1 VVLHEPTCRI
11 GERGI
16 LAASVRLRTTV
27 TEESDSER
35 SRRESNHPGSAAQP
49 TDGEARDEF
58 NVLPSRKDEAQA
70 EADRS
75 VQGLP
80 SMGERPGIWQ
90 LAFPSILG
98 NLSFT
103 LVGMVQ
109 TKFIGEL
116 GSQAL
121 AAVGAGQRVFFAMQ
135 AVLMAVS
142 AGTTA
147 LVARAWG
154 AGDYREASRVTM
166 ASLALAGML
175 SLGVTVFGLLFAPAV
190 AGVFGLD
197 PHTLEMAS
205 GNIRWLSVFNLAF
218 AVNFILSAALRA
230 SGDAWSP
237 LWISGG
243 VNVINIPLLYL
254 FVFGAYGFPQMG
266 VAGAAVAA
274 GLSFTAGALTLIVL
288 WVKQKFRVKH
298 VGGGWWRRERL
309 KRLLDIGY
317 PAAVEQGVFQLGFF
331 AFLMLIGNFYGT
343 EAFAA
348 YNIGVNVLQI
358 CMTVGFG
365 FSIAGSTLVGQH
377 LGAADHDGATRSGWR
392 SMWLAMVAMG
402 ALGGLIMFY
411 ARPLTLFFI
420 GDDPVTVQRTVE
432 FIYLLG
438 AMMPLLAVDFSI
450 GGSLRGAGDT
460 RFPLLATMFSLI
472 GMRCGLAALATWMG
486 LPVVWV
492 YAALVGDY
500 MVKASM
506 LIWRFQRGRWK
517 TIVTMDEL
525 RKSAV

>member
-1 VVLHEPTCRI
+1 MADEPTDNGDQPEPLPSQRDAV
-11 GERGI
+11 
-16 LAASVRLRTTV
+16 AA
-27 TEESDSER
+27 
-35 SRRESNHPGSAAQP
+35 HPG
-49 TDGEARDEF
+49 D
-58 NVLPSRKDEAQA
+58 K
-70 EADRS
+70 
-75 VQGLP
+75 
-80 SMGERPGIWQ
+80 RPGIWE

-103 LVGMVQ
+103 VVGMVQ

-116 GSQAL
+116 GPQAL

-166 ASLALAGML
+166 ASLVLAGMMA
-175 SLGVTVFGLLFAPAV
+175 LGVTVVGFFFAPAI

-197 PHTLEMAS
+197 PHTLEMAAH
-205 GNIRWLSVFNLAF
+205 NIRWLCVFNLAF
-218 AVNFILSAALRA
+218 AANFILSAALRA

-243 VNVINIPLLYL
+243 VNLVNVPLLYL
-254 FVFGAYGFPQMG
+254 FVFGRFGFPAMG

-274 GLSFTAGALTLIVL
+274 GLAFTTGALLLIGL
-288 WVKQKFRVKH
+288 WMKQKFRVKH

-317 PAAVEQGVFQLGFF
+317 PAALEQTVFQLGFF
-331 AFLMLIGNFYGT
+331 IFLMLIGNFYGT

-348 YNIGVNVLQI
+348 YSIGINLLQV

-377 LGAADHDGATRSGWR
+377 LGAGDADAAARSGWR
-392 SMWLAMVAMG
+392 ALGLAMVAMG
-402 ALGGLIMFY
+402 ALGAVIMFY
-411 ARPLTLFFI
+411 AQALTVFFI
-420 GDDPVTVQRTVE
+420 GNEPETVARTVE
-432 FIYLLG
+432 FIHLLG
-438 AMMPLLAVDFSI
+438 AMMPLLAVDFAI

-472 GMRCGLAALATWMG
+472 GMRCGLAALATYLG

-500 MVKASM
+500 LVKACM
-506 LIWRFQRGRWK
+506 LIWRFRRGRWK
-517 TIVTMDEL
+517 TIVRMEDL
-525 RKSAV
+525 GASA